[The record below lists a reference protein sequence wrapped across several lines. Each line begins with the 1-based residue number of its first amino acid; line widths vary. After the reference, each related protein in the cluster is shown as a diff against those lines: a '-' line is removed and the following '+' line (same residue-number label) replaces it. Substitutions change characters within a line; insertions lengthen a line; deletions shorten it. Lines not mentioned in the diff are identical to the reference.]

1 MHDQDLYYYQSYATP
16 SVKRE
21 VVVPETYHMSAYR
34 PAVSHV
40 DQDRSWVEGQNP
52 KDYTIEIADKEKAS
66 EVAGTLMNAPKNDRM
81 AQVRYERDGKSYYK
95 GLYGTYPT
103 YEAAQQAQD
112 SLPSSM
118 KADSSIKSWS
128 NVQNS
133 VNKP

>member
-1 MHDQDLYYYQSYATP
+1 
-16 SVKRE
+16 
-21 VVVPETYHMSAYR
+21 
-34 PAVSHV
+34 
-40 DQDRSWVEGQNP
+40 
-52 KDYTIEIADKEKAS
+52 
-66 EVAGTLMNAPKNDRM
+66 M

-103 YEAAQQAQD
+103 YEAAQQAQG

-133 VNKP
+133 VYKP